1 MKHRKHVQ
9 PQTPAEQIAECRL
22 ALRVIEAGT
31 WRGSAPGIADIDDVL
46 RQWRR
51 SGSHSPVS
59 FFVRD
64 LQPRQLALL

>member
-1 MKHRKHVQ
+1 MKHRKH
-9 PQTPAEQIAECRL
+9 T
-22 ALRVIEAGT
+22 
-31 WRGSAPGIADIDDVL
+31 IDDVL

-51 SGSHSPVS
+51 SQDRRPLP